1 MNVAE
6 LIEWLGTIPQDA
18 AVSTLEH
25 FNSGGYYQQ
34 GGTCNMVDFDAK
46 VEYQQWKDEGDD
58 TPVEYIYGEHFE
70 LSKNSAGEYTL
81 QIGVKDK

>member
-6 LIEWLGTIPQDA
+6 LREWLGTIPQDA
-18 AVSTLEH
+18 VVSTLEH

-34 GGTCNMVDFDAK
+34 GGTCNTVDFDAK
-46 VEYQQWKDEGDD
+46 
-58 TPVEYIYGEHFE
+58 VEYIYGEHFE

>member
-1 MNVAE
+1 
-6 LIEWLGTIPQDA
+6 
-18 AVSTLEH
+18 
-25 FNSGGYYQQ
+25 
-34 GGTCNMVDFDAK
+34 MVDFDAK